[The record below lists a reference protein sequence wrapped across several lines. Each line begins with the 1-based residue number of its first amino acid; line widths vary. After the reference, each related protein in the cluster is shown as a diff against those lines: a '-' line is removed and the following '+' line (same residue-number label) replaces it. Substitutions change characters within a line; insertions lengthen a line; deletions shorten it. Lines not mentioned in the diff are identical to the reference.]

1 MTKITELTKNVDTR
15 PFYALVG
22 ATDLTVEKAREAADA
37 AEDFGAQMRAEFDKI
52 VADLAPAKVQ
62 DRAEAAIAE
71 VKDLPHQAAV
81 TRKASME
88 KWAARYEDLATRGK
102 KLVERIRGQK
112 ATQDLMAQADA
123 TMATAKGAM
132 TTATKA
138 AKDVERSAKATI
150 TTGRSVSSLTG
161 WESSTP
167 AGRTSSERRTPWPS
181 STPARSTAMNSGRSF
196 GRQPTSTSVARRWMT
211 PPALRPAQASSLRK
225 CSGTRMCRRRLALTR
240 CRSTCRSWRL

>member
-52 VADLAPAKVQ
+52 VADLATAKVQ

-150 TTGRSVSSLTG
+150 TTGRNQATKAAEAIRDSVVEEVKFAEAEVAHAVKATR
-161 WESSTP
+161 T
-167 AGRTSSERRTPWPS
+167 AAKRTSTTTRNAAKKTASATKGARTS
-181 STPARSTAMNSGRSF
+181 AAKTAAAAEKATAKAAEKVGD
-196 GRQPTSTSVARRWMT
+196 
-211 PPALRPAQASSLRK
+211 
-225 CSGTRMCRRRLALTR
+225 
-240 CRSTCRSWRL
+240 